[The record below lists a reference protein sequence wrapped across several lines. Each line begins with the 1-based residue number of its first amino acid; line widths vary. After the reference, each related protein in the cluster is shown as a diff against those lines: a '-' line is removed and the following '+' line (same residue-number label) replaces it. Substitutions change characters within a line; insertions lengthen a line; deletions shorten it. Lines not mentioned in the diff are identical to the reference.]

1 MSAVFY
7 RRPPWKRA
15 AANRRAKAGIAAG
28 VLAVAGLTA
37 WRVTD
42 SPEPPPT
49 KVAANQVPTTSAT
62 VPVTALPTVPPTE
75 APTTTT
81 PPPPA
86 PGPATRAVGG
96 GSRLRV
102 GTARPVGSPA
112 LIADAVG
119 PKLRLYS
126 EPGQAEPD
134 DVMNNP
140 TWEGLA
146 VVGLVMQ
153 QQGDW
158 IEMQIS
164 RRPNEATAWVQAS
177 EVSLRTTPYHITVNS
192 SRHRLTAYRGNDVVL
207 EAPVAVGTGGTPT
220 PTGTFFIDGIVT
232 GLDPSGPYGPAQL
245 SVAAFS
251 NVLQKFGSGIGQIAI
266 HGTNAPGSV
275 GSSASHG
282 CVRMTNDDIGR
293 LAAMV
298 PTGTPVEIL
307 P

>member
-1 MSAVFY
+1 VRAGLAVTVFV
-7 RRPPWKRA
+7 
-15 AANRRAKAGIAAG
+15 AAG
-28 VLAVAGLTA
+28 LVGWQL
-37 WRVTD
+37 TD
-42 SPEPPPT
+42 SPRPRTRSVVAEEAPPPT
-49 KVAANQVPTTSAT
+49 TAWA
-62 VPVTALPTVPPTE
+62 PVTALPTTTAPPPTTE
-75 APTTTT
+75 
-81 PPPPA
+81 PPPPTTA
-86 PGPATRAVGG
+86 APATRPGGG

-112 LIADAVG
+112 QIADAVV

-140 TWEGLA
+140 TWEGLP

-153 QQGDW
+153 RQGDW

-177 EVSLRTTPYHITVNS
+177 EVRLRTTPYRIRVS
-192 SRHRLTAYRGNDVVL
+192 SSAHRLTAYRGNEVVL
-207 EAPVAVGTGGTPT
+207 DVPVAVGTGGTPT
-220 PTGTFFIDGIVT
+220 PTGSFFIDGIVT
-232 GLDPSGPYGPAQL
+232 NLDPSGPYGPAQL
-245 SVAAFS
+245 SVAGFS
-251 NVLQKFGSGIGQIAI
+251 NVHQRFGGGIGQIAL

-275 GSSASHG
+275 GRSASNG
-282 CVRMTNDDIGR
+282 CVRLTNDDIMKLVG
-293 LAAMV
+293 MV